1 MQFTTLV
8 ATVATLAIG
17 GNAAAV
23 PRDGARLAQFRVFGA
38 DGCSALNYGFYTVDQ
53 SDAGACKQFISP
65 TSVTSLNL
73 EQLKLPAAQGC
84 TVYIYTDSDC
94 SEGKRATSVNVCN
107 NPEAPGETWN
117 SWEISC
123 E

>member
-1 MQFTTLV
+1 MQFITLIS
-8 ATVATLAIG
+8 AVATLAVG
-17 GNAAAV
+17 SRAAAM

-38 DGCSALNYGFYTVDQ
+38 EGCSALNDGFYTVDQ

-65 TSVTSLNL
+65 TSVASLNL
-73 EQLKLPAAQGC
+73 EQLKLPAANGC
-84 TVYIYTDSDC
+84 TVYIYTDSNC
-94 SEGKRATSVNVCN
+94 AVGKHATTVNVCN
-107 NPEAPGETWN
+107 NPEAAGETWN

>member
-84 TVYIYTDSDC
+84 TGTSSSSSRPLFFLFIRFALASSTDMN
-94 SEGKRATSVNVCN
+94 R
-107 NPEAPGETWN
+107 
-117 SWEISC
+117 
-123 E
+123 

>member
-1 MQFTTLV
+1 MQFTTLL
-8 ATVATLAIG
+8 AAVATLAVG
-17 GNAAAV
+17 SNAAV
-23 PRDGARLAQFRVFGA
+23 MRRDGARLAQFRVFGA
-38 DGCSALNYGFYTVDQ
+38 EGCSARNYGFYTVDQ
-53 SDAGACKQFISP
+53 SDAGTCKQFISP

-84 TVYIYTDSDC
+84 TVYIYTDSNC
-94 SEGKRATSVNVCN
+94 AEGKHATSVNVCN
-107 NPEAPGETWN
+107 NPEAPGQTWN